1 MTSSTQMIYRGP
13 GRKTIIPYVLF
24 VIDGLIKTEAKKI
37 THSDIARDTDD
48 QIALSFLLVLVSVL
62 D

>member
-1 MTSSTQMIYRGP
+1 MTSSTQMIYRGS
-13 GRKTIIPYVLF
+13 GHKTIIPYVLF

-37 THSDIARDTDD
+37 TRSDIARDTDD

>member
-1 MTSSTQMIYRGP
+1 MIYRGS

-24 VIDGLIKTEAKKI
+24 VINGLIETEAKKI

-48 QIALSFLLVLVSVL
+48 QIALSFLLVLVSVI

>member
-13 GRKTIIPYVLF
+13 GRKTIISYVLF

-37 THSDIARDTDD
+37 TRSDIARDTDD
-48 QIALSFLLVLVSVL
+48 QIALSFLLVL

>member
-1 MTSSTQMIYRGP
+1 MTSSTQMIYRGS
-13 GRKTIIPYVLF
+13 GHKTIIPYVLF
-24 VIDGLIKTEAKKI
+24 VIDGLIKTEVKKI
-37 THSDIARDTDD
+37 TRSDIARDTDD

>member
-1 MTSSTQMIYRGP
+1 MIYRGS

-37 THSDIARDTDD
+37 TRSDIARDTDD
-48 QIALSFLLVLVSVL
+48 QIALSFLLVLVSVI